1 MPIKP
6 TILPSHF
13 NIGKTIWR
21 EIKRPFLQLFGIKP
35 VYCRK
40 NHVYTRRVIKLLE
53 EFSDGGCESIIDV
66 GSRGVDIMTGLPL
79 KRKVSIDLEK
89 PLVADG
95 VESVQGD
102 FFDYQPN
109 EQFDIVCCMQ
119 VLEHVPEVE
128 KFTEKLFAIARKYV
142 IISIPYKWPAGSCK
156 RHIHD
161 PVDEEQMA
169 IWTKQAPI
177 VIEVVAEKTFS
188 KKGKRMICVY
198 QKAS

>member
-1 MPIKP
+1 MPTKP
-6 TILPSHF
+6 TILPPPYF
-13 NIGKTIWR
+13 DIARIWR
-21 EIKRPFLQLFGIKP
+21 RIKISFKKLFFGKP
-35 VYCRK
+35 AYCRK
-40 NHVYTRRVIKLLE
+40 DHVYTRRVVKLLE

-66 GSRGVDIMTGLPL
+66 GSRGVDIMSGLPL

-102 FFDYQPN
+102 FFDYQPK

-142 IISIPYKWPAGSCK
+142 IISVPYKWPAGSCK

-161 PVDEEQMA
+161 PVDEEKMA
-169 IWTKQAPI
+169 IWTKNDPI
-177 VIEVVAEKTFS
+177 VAEVVAEYALS
-188 KKGKRMICVY
+188 KKGKRMICIY